1 MRSIDPKA
9 IPTAELHQILVSA
22 VAPRPIAFA
31 STISESGEP
40 NIAPYSFFNVFSS
53 NPPTMVFSSN
63 RRVSDGTTKDT
74 LSNVEHN
81 MEVVINVVP
90 HSLVRQ
96 MTVASIQYPTGVSE
110 FEKSGLTPIPS
121 DIVQPFRIKE
131 SPVQFECKASQIIPL
146 GEEGGAGHLIICEVV
161 KIHLNED
168 ILDEEGKINPHKI
181 DLMGRLGRAFYVRAS
196 GEAVYKFYQPVTRLG
211 IGYDQLPESIRQ
223 SDIFTGNNLGQ
234 LASLPHPPSKESIE
248 HIKRQ
253 KEIEEILRGE
263 QPIEALHQYA
273 QKELAKENLELAA
286 QLAWLGEY
294 L

>member
-110 FEKSGLTPIPS
+110 FEKSGLTPVPS
-121 DIVQPFRIKE
+121 DIVKPFRIKE

-196 GEAVYKFYQPVTRLG
+196 GEAVYKFYQPVTRIG

-223 SDIFTGNNLGQ
+223 SDVFTGNNLGQ

-248 HIKRQ
+248 NIKRQ

-263 QPIEALHQYA
+263 HPIEALHQYA

>member
-1 MRSIDPKA
+1 MRTIDPKA
-9 IPTAELHQILVSA
+9 IPTAELHQILVST

-31 STISESGEP
+31 STISESGDS

-90 HSLVRQ
+90 HSLIRQ
-96 MTVASIQYPTGVSE
+96 MTVASIQYPIGVSE
-110 FEKSGLTPIPS
+110 FDKSGLTPIPS
-121 DIVQPFRIKE
+121 DIVKPFRIKE
-131 SPVQFECKASQIIPL
+131 FPVQFECKASKIIPL

-168 ILDEEGKINPHKI
+168 ILDEEGRINPHKI

-196 GEAVYKFYQPVTRLG
+196 GEAIYKFYQPVMRIG
-211 IGYDQLPESIRQ
+211 IGYDQLPKSIRL
-223 SDIFTGNNLGQ
+223 SKVFTGNNLGQ

-248 HIKRQ
+248 HIKSQ
-253 KEIEEILRGE
+253 KEIEEILSRQ
-263 QPIEALHQYA
+263 QPIAALHQYA

-286 QLAWLGEY
+286 QIAWLGEY

>member
-110 FEKSGLTPIPS
+110 FEKSGLTPVPS

-196 GEAVYKFYQPVTRLG
+196 GEAVYKFYQPVTRIG

-223 SDIFTGNNLGQ
+223 SDVFTGNNLGQ

-248 HIKRQ
+248 NIKRQ

>member
-1 MRSIDPKA
+1 MRTIDPKA

-110 FEKSGLTPIPS
+110 FEKSGLTPVPS

-196 GEAVYKFYQPVTRLG
+196 GEAVYKFYQPVTRIG

-223 SDIFTGNNLGQ
+223 SDVFTGNNLGQ

-248 HIKRQ
+248 NIKRQ

>member
-1 MRSIDPKA
+1 MRTIDPKA

-74 LSNVEHN
+74 LSNVEKN

-110 FEKSGLTPIPS
+110 FDKSGLTPLPS
-121 DIVQPFRIKE
+121 DLVKPFRIKE
-131 SPVQFECKASQIIPL
+131 SPVQFECKASKIISL
-146 GEEGGAGHLIICEVV
+146 GEEGGAGHLIVCEVV

-196 GEAVYKFYQPVTRLG
+196 GEAIYKFYQPVMRIG
-211 IGYDQLPESIRQ
+211 IGYDQLPESIRL
-223 SDIFTGNNLGQ
+223 SNVFTGNNLGQ

-248 HIKRQ
+248 HIKSQ
-253 KEIEEILRGE
+253 KEIEEILRGQ
-263 QPIEALHQYA
+263 QPIAALHQYA
-273 QKELAKENLELAA
+273 QRELAKENLELAA
-286 QLAWLGEY
+286 QIAWLGEY

>member
-1 MRSIDPKA
+1 MRTIDPKA

-74 LSNVEHN
+74 LSNIEHN

-110 FEKSGLTPIPS
+110 FEKSGLTPVPS

-196 GEAVYKFYQPVTRLG
+196 GEAVYKFYQPVTRIG

-223 SDIFTGNNLGQ
+223 SDVFTGNNLGQ

-248 HIKRQ
+248 NIKRQ

>member
-110 FEKSGLTPIPS
+110 FEKSGLTPVPS

-196 GEAVYKFYQPVTRLG
+196 GEAVYKFYQPVTRIG

-223 SDIFTGNNLGQ
+223 SDVFTGNNLGQ

-248 HIKRQ
+248 NIKRQ

-263 QPIEALHQYA
+263 HPIEALHQYA

>member
-1 MRSIDPKA
+1 MRTIDPKA

-110 FEKSGLTPIPS
+110 FDKSGLTPLPS
-121 DIVQPFRIKE
+121 DLVKPFRIKE
-131 SPVQFECKASQIIPL
+131 SPVQFECKASKIISL
-146 GEEGGAGHLIICEVV
+146 GEEGGAGHLIVCEVV

-196 GEAVYKFYQPVTRLG
+196 GEAIYKFYQPVMRIG
-211 IGYDQLPESIRQ
+211 IGYDQLPESIRL
-223 SDIFTGNNLGQ
+223 SNVFTGNNLGQ

-248 HIKRQ
+248 HIKSQ
-253 KEIEEILRGE
+253 KEIEEILRGQ
-263 QPIEALHQYA
+263 QPIAALHQYA
-273 QKELAKENLELAA
+273 QRELAKENLELAA
-286 QLAWLGEY
+286 QIAWLGEY